1 MSSNNSG
8 ENILELRN
16 LSVRFKSKTILD
28 TINLDVKRGDIH
40 AVVGSHG
47 CGKSTLVK
55 VISGIIG
62 HDSGT
67 IIFNGMPVDK
77 LNAEKAI
84 DLGISTLHQ
93 TISLVQNLSVLKNIF
108 LNRELRKYFIFAD
121 KKKMK
126 EKALEVFKHIPL
138 KINPD
143 DKVFF
148 YKFTDQQWIEIAKL
162 FCYHSKLIVIDE
174 VSNRLDKKNLEIF
187 HHLLSL
193 LRNEGSTILYFTDDF
208 NQISNF
214 ASSVSIINEGRI
226 QNTVNI
232 SNIDKLKLVQLTYA
246 SLASRAQLENYNMD
260 LIYANHIKKY
270 ALDNIPLPIF
280 ITDSRDNVVLINKM
294 IENIFYINR
303 FDLINNNIELMK
315 SILLSKSKKN
325 NISLS
330 SIPFYDE
337 DNAFLGN
344 LNIINN
350 KDDSLTESISDYLK
364 KIPLKNRLSG
374 IAHEINNPLGT
385 IQNYVRI
392 VQGSKSVDF
401 IQKNMKIIDSELKRI
416 KRIIKR
422 NLNEQS
428 DIKAED
434 IGEGKK
440 SLKDI
445 IDNILL
451 ILHLEIEKNH
461 INIIKNYN
469 ENNPI
474 ALDADHITQILLNII
489 LNGIEAMPKGGTLS
503 IETTNSE
510 NNTTIYKIVKIKD
523 TGNGIPEN
531 IKDEIFKP
539 FFTTKKGDEARG
551 LGLSLCRDLIGR
563 IGGSVELD
571 ENGAHDHGASFVIR
585 FPLSRRG
592 KVGQLSNI
600 YPLISENY

>member
-1 MSSNNSG
+1 MSSNNPS
-8 ENILELRN
+8 ENILELHD

-28 TINLDVKRGDIH
+28 AINLNVKRGDIH

-47 CGKSTLVK
+47 SGKSTLVK

-67 IIFNGMPVDK
+67 IIFNGMLVDK
-77 LNAEKAI
+77 YNAERAI

-93 TISLVQNLSVLKNIF
+93 TIRLVQNLSVLKNIF

-121 KKKMK
+121 KKRMK

-143 DKVFF
+143 DKLFL

-226 QNTVNI
+226 LNTVNI

-294 IENIFYINR
+294 LENIFSINR
-303 FDLINNNIELMK
+303 FNLINNNIEIMK
-315 SILLSKSKKN
+315 SLLFSKNKKN
-325 NISLS
+325 NVSLS

-344 LNIINN
+344 LNIVNN

-364 KIPLKNRLSG
+364 KTPLKNRFSG

-422 NLNEQS
+422 NLNEQA
-428 DIKAED
+428 DMKAED

-440 SLKDI
+440 LLKDI

-451 ILHLEIEKNH
+451 ILHLEIEKNR
-461 INIIKNYN
+461 IDIIKKYN
-469 ENNPI
+469 ENSPI
-474 ALDADHITQILLNII
+474 DLDSDLITQVLLNII

-510 NNTTIYKIVKIKD
+510 DNDTIYKVVKIKD
-523 TGNGIPEN
+523 TGNGIPDH

-539 FFTTKKGDEARG
+539 FFTTKKSDEARG
-551 LGLSLCRDLIGR
+551 LGLALCRDLMGR
-563 IGGSVELD
+563 IGGTVELA
-571 ENGAHDHGASFVIR
+571 ENEENDQGAAFFIR
-585 FPLSRRG
+585 FPLSKKGIG
-592 KVGQLSNI
+592 KVSNL
-600 YPLISENY
+600 YPLIAENY

>member
-1 MSSNNSG
+1 MSSSNSS
-8 ENILELRN
+8 ENILELHD

-28 TINLDVKRGDIH
+28 TINLNVKRGDIH

-47 CGKSTLVK
+47 SGKSTLVK

-67 IIFNGMPVDK
+67 IIFNGMLVDK
-77 LNAEKAI
+77 YNAERAI

-93 TISLVQNLSVLKNIF
+93 TIRLVQNLSVLKNIF

-121 KKKMK
+121 KKRMK

-143 DKVFF
+143 DKLFL

-226 QNTVNI
+226 LNTVNI

-294 IENIFYINR
+294 LENIFSINR

-315 SILLSKSKKN
+315 SLLFSKNKKN
-325 NISLS
+325 NVSLS

-364 KIPLKNRLSG
+364 KTPLKNRFSG

-422 NLNEQS
+422 NLNEQA
-428 DIKAED
+428 DMKAED

-440 SLKDI
+440 LLKDI

-451 ILHLEIEKNH
+451 ILHLEIEKNR
-461 INIIKNYN
+461 IDIIKKYN
-469 ENNPI
+469 ENSPI
-474 ALDADHITQILLNII
+474 DLDSDLITQVLLNII

-510 NNTTIYKIVKIKD
+510 DNDTLYKDVKIKD
-523 TGNGIPEN
+523 TGSGIPDH

-539 FFTTKKGDEARG
+539 FFTTKKSDEARG
-551 LGLSLCRDLIGR
+551 LGLALCRDLIGR
-563 IGGSVELD
+563 IGGTVELA
-571 ENGAHDHGASFVIR
+571 ENEENDQGAAFFIR
-585 FPLSRRG
+585 FPLSKKG
-592 KVGQLSNI
+592 KVGQVSNL

>member
-1 MSSNNSG
+1 MSSSNSS
-8 ENILELRN
+8 ENILELHD

-28 TINLDVKRGDIH
+28 TINLNVKRGDIH

-47 CGKSTLVK
+47 SGKSTLVK

-67 IIFNGMPVDK
+67 IIFNGMLVDK
-77 LNAEKAI
+77 YNAERAI

-93 TISLVQNLSVLKNIF
+93 TIRLVQNLSVLKNIF

-121 KKKMK
+121 KKRMK

-143 DKVFF
+143 DKLFL

-226 QNTVNI
+226 LNTVNI

-294 IENIFYINR
+294 LENIFSINR

-315 SILLSKSKKN
+315 SLLFSKNKKN
-325 NISLS
+325 NVSLS

-364 KIPLKNRLSG
+364 KTPLKNRFSG

-422 NLNEQS
+422 NLNEQA
-428 DIKAED
+428 DMKAED

-440 SLKDI
+440 LLKDI

-451 ILHLEIEKNH
+451 ILHLEIEKNR
-461 INIIKNYN
+461 IDIIKKYN
-469 ENNPI
+469 ENSPI
-474 ALDADHITQILLNII
+474 DLDSDLITQVLLNII

-510 NNTTIYKIVKIKD
+510 DNDTLYKVVKIKD
-523 TGNGIPEN
+523 TGSGIPDH

-539 FFTTKKGDEARG
+539 FFTTKKSDEARG
-551 LGLSLCRDLIGR
+551 LGLALCRDLIGR
-563 IGGSVELD
+563 IGGTVELA
-571 ENGAHDHGASFVIR
+571 ENEENDQGAAFFIR
-585 FPLSRRG
+585 FPLSKKG
-592 KVGQLSNI
+592 KVGQVSNL